1 MSKGLNKINKKAE
14 IANQVF
20 WDEIAPVHYKSYDI
34 EKLKKRKSLIDVIQK
49 KEIGSVKDKSLLH
62 LQCHIG
68 TDSLSWVLEGAQV
81 TGVDFSKESIKIAN
95 KLKKI
100 LGLKA
105 QFIESNIYDLPNILK
120 GKFDIVYTSQG
131 VLIWLKDI
139 KEWGK
144 LISHYLKPGGIFYI
158 METHPL
164 LYIFDDDK
172 QGELKIKES
181 YFPGKKPT
189 LWDDDSPDYSDRE
202 YIPKNPTYEWTWP
215 LGEILTTLIEAGLK
229 IEFLHEYDKLF
240 YKGFPDM
247 VQDEEGWVLA
257 YIETNKLIIDLNE
270 YIASEIAKAGY
281 QSVVLPPTHNFDQVN
296 LVNIF

>member
-1 MSKGLNKINKKAE
+1 MSKKLNKINKKAE
-14 IANQVF
+14 IANQTF

-34 EKLKKRKSLIDVIQK
+34 EKLKQGKSLIDVIQK

-68 TDSLSWVLEGAQV
+68 TDSLSWVLEGARM

-120 GKFDIVYTSQG
+120 EKFDIVYTSQG
-131 VLIWLKDI
+131 VLTWLKDI
-139 KEWGK
+139 KAWGK

-158 METHPL
+158 MEIHPL
-164 LYIFDDDK
+164 VYIFDSDK
-172 QGELKIKES
+172 QGELKVKYS
-181 YFPGKKPT
+181 YFPGEKPT
-189 LWDDDSPDYSDRE
+189 LWDDDSPDYSERE

-215 LGEILTTLIEAGLK
+215 LGEILTSLIEAGLK

-240 YKGFPDM
+240 YKEFPDM
-247 VQDEEGWVLA
+247 VQDEEGWWYLPK
-257 YIETNKLIIDLNE
+257 YKGKIPLTFTLK
-270 YIASEIAKAGY
+270 AKK
-281 QSVVLPPTHNFDQVN
+281 
-296 LVNIF
+296 I

>member
-1 MSKGLNKINKKAE
+1 MAKRLDEMNKKAE
-14 IANQVF
+14 IVNQAF
-20 WDEIAPVHYKSYDI
+20 WDEISPVHYKSYDI
-34 EKLKKRKSLIDVIQK
+34 EKLKQGKSLIDEIQK
-49 KEIGSVKDKSLLH
+49 KEMGDVKDKSLLH

-81 TGVDFSKESIKIAN
+81 TGIDFSRESIKIAN
-95 KLKKI
+95 ELKRA
-100 LGLKA
+100 LSLKA
-105 QFIESNIYDLPNILK
+105 RFIESNIYNLPDTLK
-120 GKFDIVYTSQG
+120 EKFDIVYTSQG

-144 LISHYLKPGGIFYI
+144 IISHYLKPGGIFYI

-164 LYIFDDDK
+164 LYIFDNDK
-172 QGELKIKES
+172 QGGLKIKES
-181 YFPGKKPT
+181 YFPEKKPT

-215 LGEILTTLIEAGLK
+215 LGEILASLIGAGLK

-247 VQDEEGWVLA
+247 VQDEEGWWFLPK
-257 YIETNKLIIDLNE
+257 YKGMLPLTFTLR
-270 YIASEIAKAGY
+270 AKK
-281 QSVVLPPTHNFDQVN
+281 
-296 LVNIF
+296 I

>member
-1 MSKGLNKINKKAE
+1 MAKRLGRINKKAE
-14 IANQVF
+14 IANQAF

-34 EKLKKRKSLIDVIQK
+34 EKLKQGKSLIDSIQK
-49 KEIGSVKDKSLLH
+49 KEMRNVKNKSLLH

-68 TDSLSWVLEGAQV
+68 TDSLSWALEGAQV
-81 TGVDFSKESIKIAN
+81 TGIDFSRESIKIAN
-95 KLKKI
+95 ELKRV

-105 QFIESNIYDLPNILK
+105 RFIESNIYDLPNILK
-120 GKFDIVYTSQG
+120 EKFDIVYTSQG
-131 VLIWLKDI
+131 ALNWLKDI

-144 LISHYLKPGGIFYI
+144 IISHYLKPGGIFYI

-164 LYIFDDDK
+164 IYIFDNDK

-181 YFPGKKPT
+181 YFPGEKPT

-215 LGEILTTLIEAGLK
+215 LSKIVASLIEAGLK

-247 VQDEEGWVLA
+247 VQDEEGWWYLPK
-257 YIETNKLIIDLNE
+257 YKGMLPLTFTLR
-270 YIASEIAKAGY
+270 AKK
-281 QSVVLPPTHNFDQVN
+281 
-296 LVNIF
+296 I

>member
-1 MSKGLNKINKKAE
+1 MSKKLSKINKKAE
-14 IANQVF
+14 IANQAF

-34 EKLKKRKSLIDVIQK
+34 EKLKQGKSLIDVIQK

-131 VLIWLKDI
+131 VLTWLKDI
-139 KEWGK
+139 KAWGK
-144 LISHYLKPGGIFYI
+144 LISHYLKSGGIFYI
-158 METHPL
+158 MEIHPL
-164 LYIFDDDK
+164 VYIFDSDK
-172 QGELKIKES
+172 HGELKIKFS
-181 YFPGKKPT
+181 YFPGEKPT
-189 LWDDDSPDYSDRE
+189 LWDDSSPDYSDRE
-202 YIPKNPTYEWTWP
+202 YIPKNPTYDWTWP
-215 LGEILTTLIEAGLK
+215 LGEILTSLIEAGLK

-240 YKGFPDM
+240 YKEFPDM
-247 VQDEEGWVLA
+247 VQDEEGWWYLP
-257 YIETNKLIIDLNE
+257 E
-270 YIASEIAKAGY
+270 YKGKIPLTFTLRAKK
-281 QSVVLPPTHNFDQVN
+281 
-296 LVNIF
+296 I